1 MVWLPPHLLAKE
13 ILVLRAALL
22 LACLAASSYAQPLY
36 RASQIAVGVASATDI
51 ASSWGRQE
59 LNPVLGQG
67 TFGYRQTGIK
77 LGILGASMVT
87 ADRLTFKRR
96 RRLLTVVNFAV
107 AGVMTGVAVRNY
119 RGR

>member
-1 MVWLPPHLLAKE
+1 MRTLL
-13 ILVLRAALL
+13 LVLLMSL
-22 LACLAASSYAQPLY
+22 PLSAQPLY

-51 ASSWGRQE
+51 ASSWGRRE

-87 ADRLTFKRR
+87 SDRLTFKRR
-96 RRLLTVVNFAV
+96 RRLLTVTNFAV
-107 AGVMTGVAVRNY
+107 AGVMTGVAVRNW
-119 RGR
+119 RTR

>member
-1 MVWLPPHLLAKE
+1 MKTLL
-13 ILVLRAALL
+13 LVLLMSL
-22 LACLAASSYAQPLY
+22 SLAAQPLY

-77 LGILGASMVT
+77 LGILGASMAT
-87 ADRLTFKRR
+87 ADRLTLKRR

-107 AGVMTGVAVRNY
+107 AGVLTGVAVRNY

>member
-1 MVWLPPHLLAKE
+1 MK
-13 ILVLRAALL
+13 IVLRAVLL
-22 LACLAASSYAQPLY
+22 LAFLAGASYSQPLY
-36 RASQIAVGVASATDI
+36 RASQIAVGAASGADI

-67 TFGYRQTGIK
+67 VFGYRQTGIK

-107 AGVMTGVAVRNY
+107 AGVMTGVAVRNW
-119 RGR
+119 RLR

>member
-1 MVWLPPHLLAKE
+1 MKITKAVLMLVILAG
-13 ILVLRAALL
+13 V
-22 LACLAASSYAQPLY
+22 SYSQPLY

-59 LNPVLGQG
+59 LNPVLGRG
-67 TFGYRQTGIK
+67 TFGAKQTTIK
-77 LGILGASMVT
+77 VGLLASTMYT
-87 ADRLTFKRR
+87 SDRLTFKRR

>member
-1 MVWLPPHLLAKE
+1 MKTLL
-13 ILVLRAALL
+13 LVLLMSL
-22 LACLAASSYAQPLY
+22 SLAAQPLY

-77 LGILGASMVT
+77 LGILGASMAT
-87 ADRLTFKRR
+87 ADRLTLKRR

-107 AGVMTGVAVRNY
+107 AGVLTRVAVRNY